1 MLIDAD
7 SPDLTLDLTSS
18 SDVQLP
24 DQVSDASLHS
34 LTLSALVGEGATG
47 KWEIS
52 LLFTSDATI
61 QEMHRQF
68 MDLDSPTDTMTFPF
82 EGDEFSPTGSVTQGG
97 DIVISVETAA
107 LHADEVGW
115 SVGDELEFL
124 VLHGL
129 LHILGWDDPDPDRRA
144 AMLARQ
150 SVLLSAWRQEIVR
163 D

>member
-1 MLIDAD
+1 MPVDAA
-7 SPDLTLDLTSS
+7 SLNVTLELNSS
-18 SDVQLP
+18 SDLPLP
-24 DQVSDASLHS
+24 DQISDASLHS
-34 LTLSALVGEGATG
+34 LILSALVEEQASGQ
-47 KWEIS
+47 WEIG

-61 QEMHRQF
+61 QDMHRQF
-68 MDLDSPTDTMTFPF
+68 MDLDSPTDIMTFPY
-82 EGDEFSPTGSVTQGG
+82 EGDEFSPASAVTQGG

-150 SVLLSAWRQEIVR
+150 SVLLSAWRQEFVR
-163 D
+163 N